1 MSRNW
6 LVVLILCGSLAAAAE
21 LSEKFSKRID
31 SAEAAYQQA
40 VAKADN
46 VRFYAVQKANSD
58 RVKAL
63 KQVLTDATKTGD
75 FDAATEIKERITDAE
90 QTGPRAKPKDVVRFG
105 GHEYA
110 VIPERVT
117 WHVAKRLCEE
127 MGGHLAVIDNADE
140 QAFAQSLLSQSGG
153 WVGASDEV
161 SEGDWKWVTGKT
173 VAPAIKATWALNN
186 LDDAEHS
193 LAYWPPDRKWM
204 DGFSSHRYPFLCEW
218 E

>member
-1 MSRNW
+1 MRRIAC
-6 LVVLILCGSLAAAAE
+6 LILAVCVPSLIAAD
-21 LSEKFSKRID
+21 LSEKWAKRIET
-31 SAEAAYQQA
+31 AESTYQQA

-46 VRFYAVQKANSD
+46 TRFYAVQKANSD

-117 WHVAKRLCEE
+117 WHVAKRMCEE
-127 MGGHLAVIDNADE
+127 MGGHLATISNADE
-140 QAFAQSLLSQSGG
+140 GDFLLSLCVTSKAEPWIGATDEITEGRWRWVDGTRFDAKIHADNANEIQHYATYHPMLKTWDDGDGG
-153 WVGASDEV
+153 GRRSY
-161 SEGDWKWVTGKT
+161 
-173 VAPAIKATWALNN
+173 I
-186 LDDAEHS
+186 
-193 LAYWPPDRKWM
+193 
-204 DGFSSHRYPFLCEW
+204 CEW
-218 E
+218 DH